1 MRATLPKHPTLQP
14 RHLDLDGHHVVRLT
28 LRLRRRTHPPLD
40 HEPDNGP
47 CGGPAHLV
55 RLPGDSL
62 EYLTPGD
69 PLVDFLPLLPQL
81 GLELLGGLLV
91 LLGMFRF
98 HFIPLSDGH
107 MAM

>member
-14 RHLDLDGHHVVRLT
+14 RHLDLDGHHVIRLT
-28 LRLRRRTHPPLD
+28 LRLRRRAHPPVD

-55 RLPGDSL
+55 RLP
-62 EYLTPGD
+62 
-69 PLVDFLPLLPQL
+69 